1 MLTRLRLKAFKSWAD
16 TGEVALKP
24 LTAFFGPHGS
34 GKTNL
39 LQAPLLLKQ
48 TAESSN
54 RGIVFDFGDGQ
65 APADLGDFSSVIH
78 RHREDSRLSIALD
91 WNVPTPLRIANPDDG
106 GQTLA
111 EDTRLGFTVVARQSP
126 ASGFRSDAAGRRV
139 ALRRTI
145 LQEMGHRVGRT
156 SFGMRRRNARG
167 EYDLLVEGTDFQ
179 FVSRMGRSMWPLP
192 APNKCYGFPGHARL
206 HYQNAGFLTGL
217 ESAFEERLQ
226 HLHYLGPWRAALRR
240 RYRWTGEQPA
250 DVGRAGESAVDALL
264 ASRERGETVG
274 RGRTGRRLTLEE
286 YVAQWLRDLEFVHD
300 FRLASLPEDSQVFE
314 VRVSKSAD
322 SPEVLATDAGAGLAQ
337 VLPVLALCFRAP
349 AGSTVILEQ
358 PELGLHP
365 MARSGLAD
373 VLVDA
378 CQKRGVQILLESHSQ
393 RLLRRLQR
401 RLADKTVAEDD
412 VALFHC
418 SASDSHST
426 LTQLELDRFGNIR
439 NAPEGFFGDEF
450 GEIAAMSLAGLQRRG
465 EPSE

>member
-1 MLTRLRLKAFKSWAD
+1 MLTRLRVKAFKSWAD
-16 TGEVALKP
+16 SGDVALKP
-24 LTAFFGPHGS
+24 LTVFFGPHGS

-48 TAESSN
+48 TAESSS
-54 RGIVFDFGDGQ
+54 RGIVFEFGDAGS
-65 APADLGDFSSVIH
+65 PADLGDFRSVIH

-91 WNVPTPLRIANPDDG
+91 WDVPTPLRVANPDDG
-106 GQTLA
+106 ARPLA

-126 ASGFRSDAAGRRV
+126 ASGSRVDTAGRR
-139 ALRRTI
+139 AGLRRTI

-167 EYDLLVEGTDFQ
+167 EYDLLVEGTEFQ

-217 ESAFEERLQ
+217 ESAFEERLH
-226 HLHYLGPWRAALRR
+226 HLHCLGPWRAALRR
-240 RYRWTGEQPA
+240 RYQWTGEQPV
-250 DVGRAGESAVDALL
+250 DVGRAGESAVEALL

-274 RGRTGRRLTLEE
+274 RGRTGRRMTLEA
-286 YVAQWLRDLEFVHD
+286 YVARWLRELDIVQEFRV
-300 FRLASLPEDSQVFE
+300 ASLPEDSQAFE
-314 VRVSKSAD
+314 VRVSQSAG
-322 SPEVLATDAGAGLAQ
+322 SPEVAAADAGAGLAQ
-337 VLPVLALCFRAP
+337 VLPLLALCFRAP

-378 CQKRGVQILLESHSQ
+378 CRKRGIQILLESHSQ

-401 RLADKTVAEDD
+401 RLADKTLAHDG

-418 SASDSHST
+418 TASESLST
-426 LTQLELDRFGNIR
+426 LTPLELDRLGNIR

-450 GEIAAMSLAGLQRRG
+450 GEIAALRLAGLQRRG
-465 EPSE
+465 EPPA

>member
-16 TGEVALKP
+16 TGDVALKP
-24 LTAFFGPHGS
+24 LTAFFGPHGA

-54 RGIVFDFGDGQ
+54 RGIVFDFGDGET
-65 APADLGDFSSVIH
+65 PADLGDFRSVIH

-91 WNVPTPLRIANPDDG
+91 WNVPTPLRVANPDDG
-106 GQTLA
+106 GQPLA
-111 EDTRLGFTVVARQSP
+111 EDTQLGFTVVARQSP
-126 ASGFRSDAAGRRV
+126 ASGLRSDAAGRRV

-167 EYDLLVEGTDFQ
+167 EYDLLVEGTEFQ

-206 HYQNAGFLTGL
+206 HYQNAGFLTGI

-226 HLHYLGPWRAALRR
+226 HLHYLGPWRSALRR
-240 RYRWTGEQPA
+240 RYQWAGEQPA
-250 DVGRAGESAVDALL
+250 DVGRAGEATVDALL
-264 ASRERGETVG
+264 AARERGETVG
-274 RGRTGRRLTLEE
+274 RGQTGRRLTLEE
-286 YVAQWLRDLEFVHD
+286 YVAQWLRDLELVYH

-314 VRVSKSAD
+314 VCVAKSAD
-322 SPEVLATDAGAGLAQ
+322 SPEVLATDVGAGLAQ
-337 VLPVLALCFRAP
+337 VLPLLALCFRAP

-373 VLVDA
+373 VLIDA

-450 GEIAAMSLAGLQRRG
+450 GEIAALSLAGLQRRR

>member
-16 TGEVALKP
+16 TGDIPLRP

-48 TAESSN
+48 TVESSN
-54 RGIVFDFGDGQ
+54 RGIVFEFGGEGT
-65 APADLGDFSSVIH
+65 PADLGNFRSVVH
-78 RHREDSRLSIALD
+78 KHREDSRLSIALD
-91 WNVPTPLRIANPDDG
+91 WNVPTPLRVANPDDG
-106 GQTLA
+106 ERPVA
-111 EDTRLGFTVVARQSP
+111 EDTSLGFTVLARQSP
-126 ASGFRSDAAGRRV
+126 AAGFRGDATGRRR
-139 ALRRTI
+139 AI
-145 LQEMGHRVGRT
+145 LQEMGHRVGGA

-167 EYDLLVEGTDFQ
+167 EYELLVAGTEFQ
-179 FVSRMGRSMWPLP
+179 FVSRVGRSMWPLP

-226 HLHYLGPWRAALRR
+226 HIHYLGPWRAALRR
-240 RYRWTGEQPA
+240 RYRWTGEQPS
-250 DVGRAGESAVDALL
+250 DVGRAGESAVGALL
-264 ASRERGETVG
+264 ASRERSETVG

-286 YVAQWLRDLEFVHD
+286 YVAQWLRDLELAHE
-300 FRLASLPEDSQVFE
+300 FRLASLPEDSQTFE
-314 VRVSKSAD
+314 VRVSKSAE
-322 SPEVLATDAGAGLAQ
+322 SPEVLGADAGAGLAQ
-337 VLPVLALCFRAP
+337 VLPLLTLCFRAP
-349 AGSTVILEQ
+349 AGSTVILEH

-365 MARSGLAD
+365 MAHSGLAD

-378 CQKRGVQILLESHSQ
+378 CQKRKVQILLESHSQ

-401 RLADKTVAEDD
+401 RLADKTVREGD
-412 VALFHC
+412 VALYHC
-418 SASDSHST
+418 AASESQSS

-450 GEIAAMSLAGLQRRG
+450 GEIAALSLAGLQRRRESSG
-465 EPSE
+465 

>member
-16 TGEVALKP
+16 TGDVALKP
-24 LTAFFGPHGS
+24 LTAFFGPHGA

-54 RGIVFDFGDGQ
+54 RGIVFDFGDGET
-65 APADLGDFSSVIH
+65 PADLGDFRSAVH

-91 WNVPTPLRIANPDDG
+91 WKAPTPLRLPNPDDEG
-106 GQTLA
+106 RPLA
-111 EDTRLGFTVVARQSP
+111 EDTQLGFTVIARQSP
-126 ASGFRSDAAGRRV
+126 ASGLRSDAAGRR
-139 ALRRTI
+139 AQRRTI

-167 EYDLLVEGTDFQ
+167 EYDLLVEGTEFQ

-217 ESAFEERLQ
+217 ESAFEERLH

-250 DVGRAGESAVDALL
+250 DVGRAGESAVGALL

-286 YVAQWLRDLEFVHD
+286 YVAQWLRDLD
-300 FRLASLPEDSQVFE
+300 LAYRFRLASRPEDSQVFE
-314 VRVSKSAD
+314 VRVAKSAD
-322 SPEVLATDAGAGLAQ
+322 SPEVLAADAGAGLAQ
-337 VLPVLALCFRAP
+337 VLPLLVLCFRAP

-378 CQKRGVQILLESHSQ
+378 CQKRGLQILLESHSQ

-401 RLADKTVAEDD
+401 RLADKTVADDD
-412 VALFHC
+412 VALYHC
-418 SASDSHST
+418 TATDSHSS
-426 LTQLELDRFGNIR
+426 LTRLELDRFGNLR

-450 GEIAAMSLAGLQRRG
+450 GEIAAMSLAGLQRRR
-465 EPSE
+465 EPAG

>member
-16 TGEVALKP
+16 TGDIALKP

-54 RGIVFDFGDGQ
+54 RGIVFDFGDGES
-65 APADLGDFSSVIH
+65 PADLGDFRSVIH
-78 RHREDSRLSIALD
+78 KHRDDSRLSIALD
-91 WNVPTPLRIANPDDG
+91 WNVPTPLRIANPEDG
-106 GQTLA
+106 GRPLA
-111 EDTRLGFTVVARQSP
+111 EDTHLGFTVVARQSP
-126 ASGFRSDAAGRRV
+126 GSGLRSDAGRRV

-145 LQEMGHRVGRT
+145 LQEMVHSVGRT

-167 EYDLLVEGTDFQ
+167 EYELLVEGTEFQ
-179 FVSRMGRSMWPLP
+179 FVSRVGRSMWPLP

-226 HLHYLGPWRAALRR
+226 HLRYLGPWRAALQR
-240 RYRWTGEQPA
+240 RYHWTGEQPSG
-250 DVGRAGESAVDALL
+250 VGRAGESAVGALL
-264 ASRERGETVG
+264 AARERGETVG
-274 RGRTGRRLTLEE
+274 RGRTGRRMTLEE
-286 YVAQWLRDLEFVHD
+286 YVAQWLRDLEIVD
-300 FRLASLPEDSQVFE
+300 GFRVASLAEDSQVFE
-314 VRVSKSAD
+314 VRVSKSAG

-349 AGSTVILEQ
+349 VGSTVILEQ

-378 CQKRGVQILLESHSQ
+378 CQKRGIQILLESHSQ

-401 RLADKTVAEDD
+401 RLADKTVAQDD

-418 SASDSHST
+418 SASDSQST
-426 LTQLELDRFGNIR
+426 LTPLDFDRFGNIR

-450 GEIAAMSLAGLQRRG
+450 GEIAAISLAGLQRRG
-465 EPSE
+465 EPPE